1 MKNIRNL
8 LVIVTAG
15 LFLITGCSSDDD
27 VRGSGNLTSEVR
39 ELSSFSAIDNEGV
52 IDLVILVGE
61 AQSVEI
67 IGDDNVLRYVE
78 TRVEDNELKIRLED
92 GRNYNNIDLEA
103 IISLPSL
110 RRLRNEGV
118 SQVQIDNVN
127 SGSSFEV
134 ENEGSGN
141 IRISGET
148 SRFELENHGS
158 GDIMAFG
165 LSTQT
170 SKVDL
175 EGSGDV
181 ELTCSDVLEVE
192 IEGSGNVYYR
202 GSPEIIS
209 EIQGS
214 GAVIDAN

>member
-1 MKNIRNL
+1 M
-8 LVIVTAG
+8 VIVMVG
-15 LFLITGCSSDDD
+15 LFIITGCSSDDD
-27 VRGSGNLTSEVR
+27 VRGSGNLTSEIR

-118 SQVQIDNVN
+118 SQVQINNVN

-141 IRISGET
+141 IRISGVAT
-148 SRFELENHGS
+148 RFELENQGS

-181 ELTCSDVLEVE
+181 ELSCSDLLEVE

-214 GAVIDAN
+214 GTVIDAN

>member
-1 MKNIRNL
+1 MKNIRNSM
-8 LVIVTAG
+8 VIVMVG
-15 LFLITGCSSDDD
+15 LFIITGCSSDDD
-27 VRGSGNLTSEVR
+27 VRGSGNLTSEIR

-118 SQVQIDNVN
+118 SQVQINNVN

-141 IRISGET
+141 IRISGVAT
-148 SRFELENHGS
+148 RFELENQGS

-181 ELTCSDVLEVE
+181 ELSCSDLLEVE

-214 GAVIDAN
+214 GTVIDAN